1 MKITYYKC
9 GVAPTDKI
17 GCYVTTSERQGQPQP
32 LFAVVAT
39 NEREDKV
46 SVLLDYEQAQDLI
59 DQLTDFMMKGV
70 YD

>member
-9 GVAPTDKI
+9 GVAPTDKM
-17 GCYVTTSERQGQPQP
+17 GCYVTTSERKGQP

>member
-1 MKITYYKC
+1 MKIAYYKC

-17 GCYVTTSERQGQPQP
+17 GCYVTTSERKGQP

>member
-9 GVAPTDKI
+9 LVTPTDKI
-17 GCYVTTSERQGQPQP
+17 GCYVTTSERQGQP

-39 NEREDKV
+39 NEQEDKV

-59 DQLTDFMMKGV
+59 DQLTDFMITGV
-70 YD
+70 K

>member
-17 GCYVTTSERQGQPQP
+17 GCYVTTSERKGQP

>member
-1 MKITYYKC
+1 MKIAYYKC

-17 GCYVTTSERQGQPQP
+17 GCYVTTSERKGQP

-39 NEREDKV
+39 NNQSAKV
-46 SVLLDYEQAQDLI
+46 SVLLDYEKAQELI

>member
-9 GVAPTDKI
+9 TVTPTDKI
-17 GCYVTTSERQGQPQP
+17 GCYVTVAERQGQPQP

-39 NEREDKV
+39 DNQNDKV
-46 SVLLDYEQAQDLI
+46 SVLLDYEKAQELI
-59 DQLTDFMMKGV
+59 EQLTDFMMKGV

>member
-17 GCYVTTSERQGQPQP
+17 GCYVTTSERKGQP

-59 DQLTDFMMKGV
+59 DQLTDFMIKGV

>member
-9 GVAPTDKI
+9 AITPTDKI
-17 GCYVTTSERQGQPQP
+17 GCYVTTSERQGQP

-39 NEREDKV
+39 NNQNDKV
-46 SVLLDYEQAQDLI
+46 SVLLDYEKAQELI
-59 DQLTDFMMKGV
+59 EQLTDFMMKGV

>member
-17 GCYVTTSERQGQPQP
+17 GCYVTTSERKGQP

-39 NEREDKV
+39 NERNDKV
-46 SVLLDYEQAQDLI
+46 SVLLDYEKAQQLI
-59 DQLTDFMMKGV
+59 NQLTDFMMKGV

>member
-9 GVAPTDKI
+9 PVTPTDKI
-17 GCYVTTSERQGQPQP
+17 GCYVTTSERQGQP